1 MENTNLSRGQFLK
14 QLGLS
19 SGALMAFYCLGTVTA
34 CTKDDE
40 PAASGTTTNPNTTG
54 TNTTTTKVDFTL
66 DLTTNDYKKLKTE
79 GEFVYKD
86 DIIIAN
92 VKGGKFVA
100 LSKAC
105 THAGTTVQYRA
116 KEDDFWCSNHGS
128 EFGHDG
134 KVEKSPATTG
144 LKVFKTELT
153 GDKLRIS
160 E

>member
-1 MENTNLSRGQFLK
+1 MEKKNLSRGQFLK

-34 CTKDDE
+34 CTKDEGE
-40 PAASGTTTNPNTTG
+40 PAPSGTNNNSSGGNNTP
-54 TNTTTTKVDFTL
+54 TKIDFTL
-66 DLTTNDYKKLKTE
+66 DLASNDFRKLKTE

-92 VKGGKFVA
+92 VKGGKYVA

-105 THAGTTVQYRA
+105 THAGTTVQYRFN
-116 KEDDFWCSNHGS
+116 ENDFWCSNHGS
-128 EFGHDG
+128 EFGVDG
-134 KVEKSPATTG
+134 KVEKSPAASA
-144 LKVFKTELT
+144 LKLYKTELT
-153 GDKLRIS
+153 GDKLRVT